1 MVKLNLGSK
10 HRRLEGFVNLDKIFG
25 WHFQDGLPGYPDNSV
40 QGITISHALM
50 FLTLPELN
58 TFAKEMLRVL
68 KPGGVV
74 RITEDDTENI
84 KSRWYKTG
92 NTKSGPSCLTGPK
105 MMRQILEETG
115 FKVFDVDRSTTHF
128 YDGSLMQAYRGG
140 QPDFFFTE
148 GVKPSAASPIED
160 VKPSPNSRVEET
172 KKSSALLE
180 GIKNSGKPF
189 EIPNCSRDDLP
200 QFFVD
205 MGFKVGAEIGVYKAA
220 FTEKFCKV
228 GLKMFAID
236 PWMAYQGAGR
246 TQQEQA
252 RQNFIF
258 GHAQRTLA
266 PYKDCEIIRS
276 TSMDALKYFADESLD
291 FVYLDGDHSFKHIA
305 ADIEEWSKK
314 VRKGGIVA
322 GHDYF
327 YFSPRQTRLIC
338 QVSPVVDAYVKA
350 FEIKNLYI
358 FGADPNAKE
367 KDNRYP
373 SWMFL
378 KQ

>member
-10 HRRLEGFVNLDKIFG
+10 HRRLEGFDNLDKIFG
-25 WHFQDGLPGYPDNSV
+25 WHFQDGLPNYKDNSV
-40 QGITISHALM
+40 DAITISHALM
-50 FLTLPELN
+50 FLTLPEVT

-74 RITEDDTENI
+74 RITEDDTENP
-84 KSRWYKTG
+84 KSSWYKTG
-92 NTKSGPSCLTGPK
+92 NIKSGPSCLTGPK
-105 MMRQILEETG
+105 MMGQILKGAG
-115 FKVFDVDRSTTHF
+115 FQVFDVDRNLTHF
-128 YDGSLMQAYRGG
+128 YDKSLMQSYRGG
-140 QPDFFFTE
+140 QPDFFFIE
-148 GVKPSAASPIED
+148 GI
-160 VKPSPNSRVEET
+160 
-172 KKSSALLE
+172 KKSSALLD
-180 GIKNSGKPF
+180 GIKNNGKPF

-205 MGFKVGAEIGVYKAA
+205 LGFKTGAEIGVYKAA
-220 FTEKFCKV
+220 FTEKFCQA

-246 TQQEQA
+246 TQQEQE
-252 RQNFIF
+252 RQNFLF
-258 GHAQRTLA
+258 GHAGRTLA

-276 TSMDALKYFADESLD
+276 TSMDALKYFADGSLD

-314 VRKGGIVA
+314 VKKGGIIA

-327 YFSPRQTRLIC
+327 CFSPRQTRLIC
-338 QVSPVVDAYVKA
+338 QVAPVVDAYVKA
-350 FEIKNLYI
+350 FEIKNFYI
-358 FGADPNAKE
+358 FGADPKAPE

-373 SWMFL
+373 SWMFF
-378 KQ
+378 K